1 LTRIQQLMSR
11 PAMTADGPRLVPI
24 KLDMVLILAAA
35 LGGSLL
41 VNVSTPASSPSTF
54 DRVIT
59 QSQRWLSNIGRWL
72 TEPTARR
79 QPG

>member
-1 LTRIQQLMSR
+1 
-11 PAMTADGPRLVPI
+11 MTADGPRLVPI

-41 VNVSTPASSPSTF
+41 VNVSTPTGSPSTF